1 MFFANGVIIVE
12 GDAENL
18 LIPAIAEVIGL
29 PLDKYGVSIVN
40 VGSKA
45 WKRYV
50 KIFERTDGKVMPVK
64 VAVVSDGDVPYIEHL
79 KENPPKVYQMKLDSD
94 EVVIETEKRRFIE
107 LLKSK
112 KQVTTDNPKKDY
124 LNNQYVNHYI
134 KLVKQR
140 KDTNKYTPKQCNIQE
155 FQNDWTLEYHLA
167 QRCLKDDLLSAMKKA
182 KEISDVGIDLPDDS
196 SNAYEIMKPF
206 LGNLSKA
213 LTAQCLANVLL
224 EKGNTLKQDIENDT
238 QLAYLVNAM
247 ICCNIIWG

>member
-1 MFFANGVIIVE
+1 
-12 GDAENL
+12 
-18 LIPAIAEVIGL
+18 
-29 PLDKYGVSIVN
+29 
-40 VGSKA
+40 
-45 WKRYV
+45 
-50 KIFERTDGKVMPVK
+50 
-64 VAVVSDGDVPYIEHL
+64 
-79 KENPPKVYQMKLDSD
+79 
-94 EVVIETEKRRFIE
+94 
-107 LLKSK
+107 
-112 KQVTTDNPKKDY
+112 VTTDNPKKDY
-124 LNNQYVNHYI
+124 LNNEYVNHYI

-167 QRCLKDDLLSAMKKA
+167 QSCLKDDLLSAMKKA

-238 QLAYLVNAM
+238 QLAYLVNA
-247 ICCNIIWG
+247 IRFAAI